1 MLKILFL
8 GDDARSEKTAELL
21 ELKSSLKSTIL
32 KNNNQLNIKYDV
44 YILPIPMTVDGE
56 YLNNQ
61 SININLSKIIENIP
75 YDALI
80 ISGGKTI
87 RNSIDVAKRDDFSY
101 KNAIPT
107 AEGAIALAINN
118 TDITLFDSK
127 ILITGFGK
135 VAKILVQKLRG
146 LCNDITVS
154 LRNKSDRELIETL
167 GIKTIPIES
176 IADYVT
182 DYNII
187 FNTVPD
193 EIFNKE
199 ILSTADSKNLFIELA
214 SNQLGFDTQA
224 ITKFKVNYINAPG
237 LPNKVAPKTAAC
249 TFAETITNILEEKN
263 LL

>member
-1 MLKILFL
+1 
-8 GDDARSEKTAELL
+8 
-21 ELKSSLKSTIL
+21 
-32 KNNNQLNIKYDV
+32 
-44 YILPIPMTVDGE
+44 
-56 YLNNQ
+56 
-61 SININLSKIIENIP
+61 
-75 YDALI
+75 LI

-118 TDITLFDSK
+118 TDITLYDSK

-146 LCNDITVS
+146 LCNDITVA

-237 LPNKVAPKTAAC
+237 LPNKVAPKTAAYI
-249 TFAETITNILEEKN
+249 FADTITNILEEKN